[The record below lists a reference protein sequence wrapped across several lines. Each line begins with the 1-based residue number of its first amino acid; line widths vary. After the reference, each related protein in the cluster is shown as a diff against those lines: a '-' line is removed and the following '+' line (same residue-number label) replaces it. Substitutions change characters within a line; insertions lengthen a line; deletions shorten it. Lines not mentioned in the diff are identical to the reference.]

1 MDKTQQQAETAAAKT
16 PITDIK
22 LKLVGEDG
30 NAFAVMGRAR
40 QALRRNGRSDL
51 IEAFTKECTS
61 GDYNNLLATCLKYF
75 VVD

>member
-1 MDKTQQQAETAAAKT
+1 MNKTNGQQQAAKE

-22 LKLVGEDG
+22 LTLVGEDG
-30 NAFAVMGRAR
+30 NAFAIMGRAR
-40 QALRRNGRSDL
+40 QALRRNGRADL